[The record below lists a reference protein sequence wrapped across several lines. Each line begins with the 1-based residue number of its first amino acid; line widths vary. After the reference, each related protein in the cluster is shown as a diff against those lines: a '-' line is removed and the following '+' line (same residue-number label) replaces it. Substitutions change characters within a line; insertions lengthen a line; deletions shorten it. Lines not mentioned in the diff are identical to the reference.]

1 MARSISISRYRNIGI
16 LASQDAGRTTTTER
30 LLAVSRQGGEGRGA
44 GIDATAAMLGSEI
57 IRTITLTSAATSCDW
72 RGNLINI
79 VELSGAQR
87 APADDLVSVLDGLVI
102 VIDGAAGLTPKT
114 EAALAMARHSGLP
127 RVVFVNK
134 LDLADADLSA
144 VMAGLAAD
152 CPATPILVQMP
163 LGAGLQGLADLIDL
177 QASIWTGAGFD
188 APPEASAIPAADQEA
203 ATTARRGLIKSL
215 GLADS
220 EISAPALRAALRQAV
235 LLGKVAPVLCG
246 SAFRNRGI
254 AALLNAVVDYLPTA
268 AEIGG
273 LVAHDADGLPVI
285 VAADEDQPFVG
296 VAFSEIA
303 EPGQDDLTFV
313 RIYAGA
319 IAAGTEIW
327 NSVSARPE
335 RIERILRVRAN
346 EIEEIAEA
354 QAGDI
359 VALVGLKHTNTGD
372 TLCDPNAPIVLERV
386 PMAPIPA
393 SAGHAKH

>member
-30 LLAVSRQGGEGRGA
+30 LLAVARQGGEGRGA
-44 GIDATAAMLGSEI
+44 GFDASAALLAPEN
-57 IRTITLTSAATSCDW
+57 IRAITLTSAATSCEW
-72 RGNLINI
+72 RDNRINI

-87 APADDLVSVLDGLVI
+87 AAADNLVSVLDGLVI
-102 VIDGAAGLTPKT
+102 VIDAAAGVTAKT
-114 EAALAMARHSGLP
+114 EVALAMARRSGLP

-144 VMAGLAAD
+144 VMADLTAD

-177 QASIWTGAGFD
+177 QASIWTGSGFD
-188 APPEASAIPAADQEA
+188 APPEAMAIPDADRAAA
-203 ATTARRGLIKSL
+203 ASARRGVVAAL
-215 GLADS
+215 GLGDS

-254 AALLNAVVDYLPTA
+254 AALLNAVVDYLPA
-268 AEIGG
+268 ASEIGG
-273 LVAHDADGLPVI
+273 LNAHDADGLPVI
-285 VAADEDQPFVG
+285 VAMEEDQPFVG

-303 EPGQDDLTFV
+303 EPGQEDLTFV
-313 RIYAGA
+313 RVYAGT
-319 IAAGTEIW
+319 ITAGSEIW
-327 NSVSARPE
+327 NSVASHPE